1 MTGNKNYTKRKKLD
15 IKNADIIINMKKIKI
30 VLAFILMAGVAIVFE
45 SCGNK
50 REPGRVYMPDMTY
63 SRAFEAYAP
72 NNLAAE
78 NINYVPYP
86 VVGTIRRGDLFPYP
100 LPNDSNGY
108 RMSAQIKD
116 PLPPLDTIQM
126 AEAQRLFNIN
136 CAICHGPKL
145 DAQGPL
151 STGGKIPAVANLTLK
166 QYVDMP
172 VGTMF
177 HSITYGKNNMGS
189 YASQLT
195 REQRWMVIQYVKSQ
209 QLKASAPAD
218 STKSTGGEGMAKDS
232 TKTGK

>member
-1 MTGNKNYTKRKKLD
+1 
-15 IKNADIIINMKKIKI
+15 MKKFKI
-30 VLAFILMAGVAIVFE
+30 VLAFLMLGILVTVIE
-45 SCGNK
+45 SCSSN
-50 REPGRVYMPDMTY
+50 REPGRIYMPDMTY

-72 NNLAAE
+72 NNLKEE
-78 NINYVPYP
+78 NINYIPYP
-86 VVGTIRRGDLFPYP
+86 VEGTIRRGDLFPYP

-108 RMSAQIKD
+108 KMSAQIKD

-177 HSITYGKNNMGS
+177 HTVTYGKNNMGS

-195 REQRWMVIQYVKSQ
+195 RQQRWMVIQYVKSK
-209 QLKASAPAD
+209 QLAGSASAD
-218 STKSTGGEGMAKDS
+218 STKSNSGTKDS
-232 TKTGK
+232 TTSK

>member
-1 MTGNKNYTKRKKLD
+1 ML
-15 IKNADIIINMKKIKI
+15 
-30 VLAFILMAGVAIVFE
+30 VATLITVFE
-45 SCGNK
+45 SCDGK
-50 REPGRVYMPDMTY
+50 REPGKIYMPDMTY
-63 SRAFEAYAP
+63 SRAYEAYAP
-72 NNLAAE
+72 NNLKE
-78 NINYVPYP
+78 DNINYIPYP
-86 VVGTIRRGDLFPYP
+86 VEGTIRRGDLFPYP

-108 RMSAQIKD
+108 KMSAQIKD

-177 HSITYGKNNMGS
+177 HSVTYGKNNMGS

-195 REQRWMVIQYVKSQ
+195 REQRWMVIQYVKSK
-209 QLKASAPAD
+209 QLEGSAPSD
-218 STKSTGGEGMAKDS
+218 STKSNSATKKDS
-232 TKTGK
+232 TTNK

>member
-1 MTGNKNYTKRKKLD
+1 MKKL
-15 IKNADIIINMKKIKI
+15 KI
-30 VLAFILMAGVAIVFE
+30 VVAFLLVTTAVTVFE
-45 SCGNK
+45 SCDGK
-50 REPGRVYMPDMTY
+50 REPGKTYMPDMAY
-63 SRAFEAYAP
+63 SRAYEAYAP
-72 NNLAAE
+72 NNLKQE

-86 VVGTIRRGDLFPYP
+86 VEGTIRRGDLFPYP

-108 RMSAQIKD
+108 KMSAEIKD

-177 HSITYGKNNMGS
+177 HSVTYGKNNMGS

-209 QLKASAPAD
+209 QLKSSTPPD
-218 STKSTGGEGMAKDS
+218 STGSSSTAAAKDS
-232 TKTGK
+232 ATTKK